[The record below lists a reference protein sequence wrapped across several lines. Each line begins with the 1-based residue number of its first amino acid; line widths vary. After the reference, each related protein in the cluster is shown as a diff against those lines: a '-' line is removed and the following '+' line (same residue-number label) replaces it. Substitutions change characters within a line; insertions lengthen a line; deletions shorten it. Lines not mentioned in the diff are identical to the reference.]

1 MPKLSPVVW
10 SKGVFLSPQH
20 LQSQDR
26 YFEDL
31 LRFQVH
37 SLTQRG
43 WGFSALQID
52 GAALA
57 EGTLTL
63 TQATGLFPDNLA
75 FEMPQADALPP
86 SRSIEECFRDD
97 RTRCTFFLAV
107 PERRSGG
114 INVSDAKDNLSTR
127 FVTEVQSLRDEN
139 SESATERSIL
149 FARKNVQILADGE
162 NTTGSILLPFVAVE
176 RTEAGIYRADPAFIP
191 PVLDLAASPRLL
203 GILRGLLELLVARS
217 SQLAGARRQR
227 NDSLADF
234 SVSEVANFWLLYT
247 LNAELPDLR
256 HILES
261 ERVHP
266 EVAFRAMLRLAG
278 TLTTFSPKFEAKD
291 LPRYVHDKLGES
303 FGLLDALLRELLETV
318 IPRNF
323 IALQLKP
330 TGPSIFTCS
339 IEKDRYFENTRFYLA
354 VAANMREPDL
364 IARFPALA
372 KVASATHI
380 ENFVRQALPGLRMV
394 HVPTPPRAIPVKLQ
408 YQYFSLERSG
418 PVWETVVRARNFAVY
433 VPDEIADVQM
443 ELIILLPS
451 AE

>member
-37 SLTQRG
+37 SLTHRG
-43 WGFSALQID
+43 WGFSELQID
-52 GAALA
+52 GSALA
-57 EGTLTL
+57 EGTLTVIG
-63 TQATGLFPDNLA
+63 AAGLFPDNLA
-75 FEMPQADALPP
+75 FEMPQADGLPA
-86 SRSIEECFRDD
+86 SRSIEECFRDG

-114 INVSDAKDNLSTR
+114 INISERTENLSTR
-127 FVTEVQSLRDEN
+127 FVTEVQALRDEN
-139 SESATERSIL
+139 SDSATERSIL

-162 NTTGSILLPFVAVE
+162 NTTGSVIIPFITVE
-176 RTEAGIYRADPAFIP
+176 RTEAGLYRADAAFVP
-191 PVLDLAASPRLL
+191 PVLDVAASPRLA

-217 SQLAGARRQR
+217 SQLSGARRQR
-227 NDSLADF
+227 NESLADF
-234 SVSEVANFWLLYT
+234 SASDVANFWLLYT
-247 LNAELPDLR
+247 LNAELPELR

-278 TLTTFSPKFEAKD
+278 TLTTFSSRFEAKD
-291 LPRYVHDKLGES
+291 LPRYQHDKLGET

-318 IPRNF
+318 IPHNF
-323 IALQLKP
+323 IALPLKP
-330 TGPSIFTCS
+330 TGPSVFATN

-354 VAANMREPDL
+354 VTANMREPDL
-364 IARFPALA
+364 IVRFPVLA

-394 HVPTPPRAIPVKLQ
+394 HVPTPPRAIPIKLQ

-418 PVWETVVRARNFAVY
+418 TVWESVVRARNFAVY

-443 ELIILLPS
+443 ELVILLPS
-451 AE
+451 GE